1 MKLEQLSITQLEERQ
16 LQLEKQYDAYKSAG
30 LSLDLTRGK
39 PGAEQLDLSNS
50 LDGILQ
56 GFYLLQ
62 DGTDVRN
69 YGGLTGI
76 AEARQLGGLFMD
88 LPAKEVMVGGNSSL
102 TLMYNY
108 IHFMMES
115 VWLKESKSNN
125 ETIKFLCP
133 VPGYDRHFTICNAF
147 NIEMIPVNM
156 LDDGPDMDHIEKLLA
171 QDASIKGIWC
181 VPKYSNPT
189 GTTYSA
195 EVVERF
201 AKLPTIAGDHFKIMW
216 DNAYAVHHLNDQPDQ
231 LSNLMDA
238 AREADTAESV
248 IMFASTSKVTF
259 AGSGISFIG
268 LSEDNLK
275 AFEKFLSAS
284 AIGPDKVN
292 QLRHVRFL
300 VDADGIQAHMRKHK
314 DIIGP
319 RFDMV
324 DNVLNQHL
332 GNRGIADW
340 TKPMGGYF
348 VSLNTL
354 PGLASTVI
362 KMAGDV
368 GVKLTPAGATFPNG
382 DDPRNQNI
390 RIAPTFPSMEAL
402 RQALEVFVVCL
413 ELASIQQLLKR

>member
-1 MKLEQLSITQLEERQ
+1 MKLEELSITQIEERQ
-16 LQLEKQYDAYKSAG
+16 LQLEKQYAAYKSAG

-76 AEARQLGGLFMD
+76 PEARKLGGLFMD
-88 LPAKEVMVGGNSSL
+88 LPAEEVMVGGNSSL

-115 VWLKESKSNN
+115 VWLAESQVSNA
-125 ETIKFLCP
+125 TIKFLCP
-133 VPGYDRHFTICNAF
+133 VPGYDRHFTICDAF
-147 NIEMIPVNM
+147 NIEMIPVDM
-156 LDDGPDMDHIEKLLA
+156 LDDGPDMGQIERLIA

-189 GTTYSA
+189 GVTYTSQ
-195 EVVERF
+195 VVERF
-201 AKLPTIAGDHFKIMW
+201 AKLPTNAGNHFKIMW
-216 DNAYAVHHLNDQPDQ
+216 DNAYAVHDLNDQPDQ
-231 LSNLMDA
+231 LANLMDA
-238 AREADTAESV
+238 AREAETTESIV
-248 IMFASTSKVTF
+248 MFASTSKVTF

-268 LSEDNLK
+268 LSQDNLK
-275 AFEKFLSAS
+275 AFETFLSAS

-300 VDADGIQAHMRKHK
+300 VDAAGIQAHMRKHR

-319 RFDMV
+319 KFEMV
-324 DNVLNQHL
+324 DNVLSQHL
-332 GNRGIADW
+332 GGKGIARW

-348 VSLNTL
+348 VSLDTL
-354 PGLASTVI
+354 PGLASTI
-362 KMAGDV
+362 ITMAGDV

-390 RIAPTFPSMEAL
+390 RIAPTFPSTQAL

-413 ELASIQQLLKR
+413 ELASIKQLLER

>member
-16 LQLEKQYDAYKSAG
+16 LQLEKQYDVYKSAG

-115 VWLKESKSNN
+115 VWLKESKFNN

-133 VPGYDRHFTICNAF
+133 VPGYDRHFTICDAF

>member
-1 MKLEQLSITQLEERQ
+1 
-16 LQLEKQYDAYKSAG
+16 
-30 LSLDLTRGK
+30 
-39 PGAEQLDLSNS
+39 
-50 LDGILQ
+50 
-56 GFYLLQ
+56 
-62 DGTDVRN
+62 
-69 YGGLTGI
+69 
-76 AEARQLGGLFMD
+76 
-88 LPAKEVMVGGNSSL
+88 
-102 TLMYNY
+102 
-108 IHFMMES
+108 
-115 VWLKESKSNN
+115 
-125 ETIKFLCP
+125 
-133 VPGYDRHFTICNAF
+133 
-147 NIEMIPVNM
+147 
-156 LDDGPDMDHIEKLLA
+156 
-171 QDASIKGIWC
+171 
-181 VPKYSNPT
+181 
-189 GTTYSA
+189 
-195 EVVERF
+195 
-201 AKLPTIAGDHFKIMW
+201 MW

-268 LSEDNLK
+268 LSENNLK

-292 QLRHVRFL
+292 
-300 VDADGIQAHMRKHK
+300 IQAHMRKHK

>member
-1 MKLEQLSITQLEERQ
+1 
-16 LQLEKQYDAYKSAG
+16 
-30 LSLDLTRGK
+30 
-39 PGAEQLDLSNS
+39 
-50 LDGILQ
+50 
-56 GFYLLQ
+56 
-62 DGTDVRN
+62 
-69 YGGLTGI
+69 
-76 AEARQLGGLFMD
+76 
-88 LPAKEVMVGGNSSL
+88 
-102 TLMYNY
+102 
-108 IHFMMES
+108 
-115 VWLKESKSNN
+115 
-125 ETIKFLCP
+125 
-133 VPGYDRHFTICNAF
+133 
-147 NIEMIPVNM
+147 
-156 LDDGPDMDHIEKLLA
+156 
-171 QDASIKGIWC
+171 
-181 VPKYSNPT
+181 
-189 GTTYSA
+189 
-195 EVVERF
+195 
-201 AKLPTIAGDHFKIMW
+201 
-216 DNAYAVHHLNDQPDQ
+216 
-231 LSNLMDA
+231 MDA